1 MQSLQ
6 RLSARAAMDE
16 TLKDLPEAV
25 YPLSPLDIIASH
37 LYISNCFFFD
47 NSTREDG
54 FKLEQRL
61 HTGLYRAL
69 QQFPI
74 LAGELQHSGLNAMS
88 IVVHPEKPNMPGW
101 ETTTADIPFGELK
114 RSGFRYSL
122 WSAGLRVEDPLL
134 SAGEQGPAKLIRVR
148 LCRFV
153 DNGGVAVLVRIAH
166 AAFDAKGVV
175 AFINHWADCCRLES
189 PANTPQPKPEAIL
202 SRKPEVIL
210 GRKPEA
216 MLSRKPE
223 VMLSRKPEVMLSRDA
238 MYRRLPAAV
247 QPSPLPWL
255 LYPLCLLLS
264 LLLNVLAFFFKK
276 NLTSG
281 DSDSHLFTISRKS
294 MDAVRDEAKQS
305 GNAISDNDLIVALFT
320 MAYAQSTSAKPG
332 SPKVKAIIP
341 CDLRHRL
348 GIPEAYVGNCAVGLF
363 VTVPTDQLFEPI
375 CGKSLIAV
383 AMECRKAVDTADRN
397 TIERLIRRA
406 MQSIRLLGNRAR
418 VLYSLMICQAFS
430 NQSRLAFY
438 SVNFGLGPPVLAV
451 PVAYPRTLAVVVPS
465 PPPSDDLYVWLS
477 LQSEQM
483 RLLVQNDNFRSFVNI
498 VY

>member
-101 ETTTADIPFGELK
+101 ETTMADIPFGELK
-114 RSGFRYSL
+114 QSGFRYSL
-122 WSAGLRVEDPLL
+122 WSAGLRVEDPLV
-134 SAGEQGPAKLIRVR
+134 SAGEQGPTKLIRVR

-189 PANTPQPKPEAIL
+189 PANTPQPKPEVIL
-202 SRKPEVIL
+202 SRKPEAIL

-216 MLSRKPE
+216 I
-223 VMLSRKPEVMLSRDA
+223 LSRDA

-264 LLLNVLAFFFKK
+264 LFLNILAFFLKK

-281 DSDSHLFTISRKS
+281 DSDSHLFTISRNS

-305 GNAISDNDLIVALFT
+305 GNTVSDNDLIVALFT

-332 SPKVKAIIP
+332 SSKVKAIVP

-348 GIPEAYVGNCAVGLF
+348 DIPEAYVGNCAVGLF

-375 CGKSLIAV
+375 CGRSLITV
-383 AMECRKAVDTADRN
+383 AMECRKTVDTADRN
-397 TIERLIRRA
+397 TIERLIKRA
-406 MQSIRLLGNRAR
+406 MQSIRLLGNKAR

-483 RLLVQNDNFRSFVNI
+483 RLLMQNENFRSFANI
-498 VY
+498 IY

>member
-1 MQSLQ
+1 
-6 RLSARAAMDE
+6 MDE

-61 HTGLYRAL
+61 HRGLYRAL

-88 IVVHPEKPNMPGW
+88 IVVNPKKPNMPGW
-101 ETTTADIPFGELK
+101 ETTTADIPFGVLK
-114 RSGFRYSL
+114 QRGFRYSH
-122 WSAGLRVEDPLL
+122 WSADLRVEDPLL
-134 SAGEQGPAKLIRVR
+134 SAGEQGPAKLVRVR

-175 AFINHWADCCRLES
+175 AFINCWADCCRLES
-189 PANTPQPKPEAIL
+189 PANTPQPKPVMLSREPAMLSKKPAILSRKPAIL
-202 SRKPEVIL
+202 SRKPEVI
-210 GRKPEA
+210 
-216 MLSRKPE
+216 
-223 VMLSRKPEVMLSRDA
+223 LSRDA

-247 QPSPLPWL
+247 QPSPLPWP

-264 LLLNVLAFFFKK
+264 LLLNILAFFLKK
-276 NLTSG
+276 NLISG
-281 DSDSHLFTISRKS
+281 DSESHLFAISRNS

-332 SPKVKAIIP
+332 APKVKAIVP

-348 GIPEAYVGNCAVGLF
+348 DIPEAYVGNCAVGLF

-383 AMECRKAVDTADRN
+383 AMECRKTVDTADRN
-397 TIERLIRRA
+397 AIERLIRRA
-406 MQSIRLLGNRAR
+406 MQSIRLLGSKAR

-465 PPPSDDLYVWLS
+465 PPPSDDIYVWLS

-483 RLLVQNDNFRSFVNI
+483 RLLVQNESFRSFVNI